1 MKRRQLATAG
11 SLAATL
17 VAGLLSLVG
26 GQATAMA
33 EPLPAPGPL
42 VETAAATPLFTFDR
56 VAEAAEEF
64 DRQVAVQRE
73 TASADPTA
81 PELGLH
87 TVEAAG
93 VVAAANTSLIRD
105 GEGAA
110 SAATPRFVDLSWSPM
125 DGVESY
131 AVERAGELVATTTE
145 TALRVTDV
153 TPGEQIDFRIS
164 AISAEDS
171 VGDTPVFGLHVE
183 VPQGAVGEDSA
194 QQQVSQSAA
203 QAVRYD
209 NAYLD
214 WYTFIPMDRV
224 DIPPVGCEYG
234 SGYQFGGDD
243 RGFAATPS
251 QSSILGY
258 RTWIAGNI
266 AWSRGSGPVL
276 TSSFFTP
283 TSVYDAD
290 TGEEVDFAGNDGNP
304 DNIAEMNVL
313 DSSTEFVDIRVR
325 LQGHTAF
332 CPIGNSVE
340 GAFTITVTR
349 AGNYAILSGQHR
361 QMPNH
366 EIFLT
371 SFGAGNSTIVY
382 QRRYLDPTCL
392 VNWACPPA
400 EMGGY
405 QGTY

>member
-1 MKRRQLATAG
+1 MKRRQSATAG
-11 SLAATL
+11 ALAAAL
-17 VAGLLSLVG
+17 VAGLFSLVG
-26 GQATAMA
+26 GQTTAMA
-33 EPLPAPGPL
+33 EPLRAPGPL

-56 VAEAAEEF
+56 VAGAAEEL
-64 DRQVAVQRE
+64 DRQTAGQRE
-73 TASADPTA
+73 SASAEPTA

-87 TVEAAG
+87 TVEVGG
-93 VVAAANTSLIRD
+93 VVAAANTSLIRND
-105 GEGAA
+105 EGAA
-110 SAATPRFVDLSWSPM
+110 SAATSRFVDLSWSPM

-131 AVERAGELVATTTE
+131 AVERAGELMATTTE
-145 TALRVTDV
+145 TVVRVTDV

-164 AISAEDS
+164 AIGAEDS

-183 VPQGAVGEDSA
+183 VPQGGAGEVSA
-194 QQQVSQSAA
+194 QQQVSRSAA

-209 NAYLD
+209 SASLD
-214 WYTFIPMDRV
+214 WYTFIPMNRV
-224 DIPPVGCEYG
+224 NIPPVGCEYG
-234 SGYQFGGDD
+234 SGYQFGGDN
-243 RGFAATPS
+243 RGFATTPS
-251 QSSILGY
+251 QSSNLGY
-258 RTWIAGNI
+258 RTWLNGNI
-266 AWSRGSGPVL
+266 AWGRASGPVQ
-276 TSSFFTP
+276 TSSFFAP

-304 DNIAEMNVL
+304 ENIARMSVL
-313 DSSTEFVDIRVR
+313 ASSTEFVDIRVR
-325 LQGHTAF
+325 LQGFTAF

-349 AGNYAILSGQHR
+349 AGSYAILSGQHR

-371 SFGAGNSTIVY
+371 SFGAGRSTVVY
-382 QRRYLDPTCL
+382 RRPYLDPTCL